1 MNVLLVDDNR
11 LMLEGL
17 QNLLE
22 AHDVQV
28 AGMAADGQQAVALA
42 RTLKPDVILM
52 DIRMPRCDGL
62 MATRLIKAEMPEM
75 KIVVLTTST
84 EEQDLFEAVKSGACG
99 YLLKSIN
106 ADTLIEA
113 LIQAQEGIPP
123 FSPGLAAKLLKEFA
137 HLSEPSVSSS
147 SATDSSATGYSA
159 TGSPVSG
166 SSATGS
172 SVLGS
177 SANPAKFTDTSPE
190 RRLNSRQMEV
200 LTLVSEGLT
209 YKEVGARLFLSPRT
223 VRYHMVEI
231 MNQLHMENRAQVLAY
246 AGRLGFGQDISL
258 K

>member
-1 MNVLLVDDNR
+1 MKVLLVDDNR

-22 AHDVQV
+22 VHDVQV
-28 AGMAADGQQAVALA
+28 AGMVEDGQQAVDLA

-62 MATRLIKAEMPEM
+62 TAIRLIKADMPEM

-84 EEQDLFEAVKSGACG
+84 DDKDLFEAVKSGACG

-137 HLSEPSVSSS
+137 RLSEPSV
-147 SATDSSATGYSA
+147 
-159 TGSPVSG
+159 TGSFVSD
-166 SSATGS
+166 
-172 SVLGS
+172 
-177 SANPAKFTDTSPE
+177 NPAKSSDVSPA
-190 RRLNSRQMEV
+190 RGLNSRQTEV
-200 LTLVSEGLT
+200 LTLVAQGLS
-209 YKEVGARLFLSPRT
+209 YKEVSAKLYISPRT

-246 AGRLGFGQDISL
+246 AGRLGLGQDITP